1 MSLSNTTLAA
11 IQKLGAA
18 AFNAD
23 ERLKKEVKIYADRV
37 NAAVMGNPYNLGN
50 DTLIDNWK
58 VVARL
63 SQTLASIEG
72 ELQKVFQVASELSE
86 HDQPSV
92 HDVPALPA
100 PSRSTGKAKKVAV
113 AASKQK
119 TTGLKKAST
128 PVASN
133 LFSPKGSTKKAV
145 TSQADLAPTDV
156 MAKPKMKAAEPKA
169 KVSKVK
175 RTLPSGKAPV
185 LSANPAKLLAYFERA
200 LNSNEFSA
208 VSQKAAAQETGIPM
222 GSMSAAIKKLV
233 ETGRITAAADGGLKL
248 AISLPPLN
256 A

>member
-63 SQTLASIEG
+63 SQTLANIEG

-100 PSRSTGKAKKVAV
+100 PSRV

-119 TTGLKKAST
+119 TTGQKKAST

-133 LFSPKGSTKKAV
+133 LFAPKGSTKKAV

-156 MAKPKMKAAEPKA
+156 MAKPKA

-175 RTLPSGKAPV
+175 RTLPPGKAPV

-233 ETGRITAAADGGLKL
+233 ETGRVTAAADGGLKL

-256 A
+256 V